1 MKRRLKRSEKRSV
14 CGVGRRRVQLDS
26 ASKNNTPELDDEV
39 KEILEN
45 TWKGGRIVEEQTLD
59 RMEKPGQALN

>member
-1 MKRRLKRSEKRSV
+1 M